1 MAADRAAVVRR
12 RRVALVL
19 FAALAFAV
27 GVALGSSGDDAPEEG
42 TDAAAPPSPPS
53 CPERIAGSARRLVGQ
68 LLMVRMEATA
78 TDGLVERVRNA
89 ELGGVI
95 LFPPEGTAPAV
106 LGAEVATLRRAA
118 KRAGA
123 PAPLVATDQEG
134 GEVERLPELPPERSA
149 PELGSAGARAAADEG
164 RATGAALRELGIDV
178 DLAPV
183 LDVPAVDDAFIASR
197 SFSDDPQRAGELGV
211 AFGEGLQAEGVAA
224 TAKHFP
230 GLGLAVEN
238 TDLVPSPIDASRA
251 EIDSGLSP
259 FEAAIEASFGLVMI
273 ANATYPALDPDRP
286 ASQSRRV
293 VTRLLRDDLGYEG
306 VIITD
311 DLGAGAI
318 TGAGI
323 DEATAAVGAVK
334 AGADL
339 ALVALTDGTAAA
351 DALLQALRAGELDR
365 AALEESCARVT
376 ALRERLAGGE
386 PVS

>member
-1 MAADRAAVVRR
+1 VGEDRAAVVRR

-27 GVALGSSGDDAPEEG
+27 GLALGAAGDDPSEDG
-42 TDAAAPPSPPS
+42 TEAAAPPPPPS
-53 CPERIAGSARRLVGQ
+53 CPERIASNARRLVGQ

-78 TDGLVERVRNA
+78 TDGLLQRVRDA

-95 LFPPEGTAPAV
+95 VFPPEGTVPAD
-106 LGAEVATLRRAA
+106 LGAEITALRRAA

-123 PAPLVATDQEG
+123 PPPLVATDQEG

-149 PELGSAGARAAADEG
+149 SEMGSAGARVAAEEG

-183 LDVPAVDDAFIASR
+183 LDVPAVDGAFIASR
-197 SFSDDPQRAGELGV
+197 SFGDDPQRAGELGV
-211 AFGEGLQAEGVAA
+211 AFGEGLQSEDVAA

-238 TDLVPSPIDASRA
+238 TDLVPSPIDASRV
-251 EIDSGLSP
+251 EIEAGLPP
-259 FEAAIEASFGLVMI
+259 FEAAIEAGFELVMV
-273 ANATYPALDPDRP
+273 ANATYPALDPDQP

-293 VTRLLRDDLGYEG
+293 VSKLLRDELGFEG

-318 TGAGI
+318 TGIGI
-323 DEATAAVGAVK
+323 DEATAAVGAIR

-339 ALVALTDGTAAA
+339 ALVALTDGNVAA
-351 DALLQALRAGELDR
+351 DALLRALRAGELDR
-365 AALEESCARVT
+365 GALEASCARITV
-376 ALRERLAGGE
+376 LRERLAG
-386 PVS
+386 